1 MQWIHQVS
9 TMFHDVPE
17 ICLHDLLYRWRS
29 KAPQSLYSN
38 QIWPKITPCIIPH
51 MIPYLIPMYCIYVYI
66 YIHITIWTMP
76 HIYICLYYWFHV
88 CIYICIW
95 YHTNYFTN
103 YTTSILTATPSLPSK
118 TQGVY
123 PFGRV
128 SLRDA
133 GDPAVLMP
141 QRLGY
146 GPRGRPRTGGGRVYG
161 AVEMEI
167 WIVHWHI

>member
-1 MQWIHQVS
+1 MNYA
-9 TMFHDVPE
+9 T
-17 ICLHDLLYRWRS
+17 Y
-29 KAPQSLYSN
+29 
-38 QIWPKITPCIIPH
+38 
-51 MIPYLIPMYCIYVYI
+51 IYVYI
-66 YIHITIWTMP
+66 IDSTYV
-76 HIYICLYYWFHV
+76 Y
-88 CIYICIW
+88 IYICIW
-95 YHTNYFTN
+95 YHINYFTN

-118 TQGVY
+118 TQGFY

-167 WIVHWHI
+167 

>member
-1 MQWIHQVS
+1 
-9 TMFHDVPE
+9 
-17 ICLHDLLYRWRS
+17 
-29 KAPQSLYSN
+29 
-38 QIWPKITPCIIPH
+38 

-66 YIHITIWTMP
+66 IDSTYV
-76 HIYICLYYWFHV
+76 Y
-88 CIYICIW
+88 IYICIW

-161 AVEMEI
+161 AVEMKI
-167 WIVHWHI
+167 

>member
-1 MQWIHQVS
+1 MNYTTYV
-9 TMFHDVPE
+9 
-17 ICLHDLLYRWRS
+17 
-29 KAPQSLYSN
+29 
-38 QIWPKITPCIIPH
+38 
-51 MIPYLIPMYCIYVYI
+51 YVYI
-66 YIHITIWTMP
+66 IDSTY
-76 HIYICLYYWFHV
+76 IYIGM
-88 CIYICIW
+88 CIYTYTW
-95 YHTNYFTN
+95 YHINYFTN
-103 YTTSILTATPSLPSK
+103 HTTSILTATPSLPPK

-146 GPRGRPRTGGGRVYG
+146 GPRGRQRTGGGRVYG

-167 WIVHWHI
+167 